1 MTTATP
7 PGQTPR
13 LEMTGVQKR
22 FGPVQALRSVDLTVG
37 QNEVHGLLGGNGAGK
52 TTLMN
57 VLYGLY
63 GADEGEIRIDGEPV
77 DISSP
82 REAIAAGVGMVHQT
96 FLQIE
101 SYTVTENVVLG
112 SDGLGGLRLDLR
124 AARARI
130 IELSE
135 RFGLAVD
142 PESVIEELPVGI
154 RQRVEILKAL
164 YRGSRILILDEP
176 TTNLTPQEVD
186 DLFVSIRA
194 MVEEGMSVILI
205 THKIRETMGVCDRMT
220 VMRHGS
226 HVATFDRETTTP
238 EELAATMVGEEVA
251 TGLSAE
257 TDLDAVSA
265 GMLAAT
271 GLLDESDTVGAV
283 AAPAPVTAGATGGLA
298 ASALVVANDHSVSV
312 IDGFEISI
320 APGEVVGIAGVAGN
334 GQVELAEALAG
345 VRTVRSGTIR
355 LDGDDLVGRRTSQ
368 WLEGGVA
375 YVPEDRHRDGILPT
389 RSITENLLL
398 GRQRSAA
405 VRTNGLI
412 DWRRAKRDAEDL
424 IAKFSVQTSGPAALA
439 GDLSGGNIQRVI
451 LGRAFARDPR
461 FLILHNPTRGLDL
474 RSTQFV
480 YDQVRIATAAG
491 CAVLL
496 ISEDLDEVVALSDR
510 ILALYSGRC
519 TGTWVRGEANQY
531 EIGRCMTG
539 LDQSTTTDQGATG

>member
-1 MTTATP
+1 MS
-7 PGQTPR
+7 
-13 LEMTGVQKR
+13 GVEKR
-22 FGPVQALRSVDLTVG
+22 FGPVQALRSVDLEVG
-37 QNEVHGLLGGNGAGK
+37 QHEVHGLLGGNGAGK

-63 GADEGEIRIDGEPV
+63 GADAGEIRIDGEPV

-112 SDGLGGLRLDLR
+112 TDGLGGLKLDLG
-124 AARARI
+124 AARERI
-130 IELSE
+130 VELSE

-186 DLFVSIRA
+186 DLFASIRF

-220 VMRHGS
+220 VMRNGI
-226 HVATFDRETTTP
+226 HVATFDREATSP
-238 EELAATMVGEEVA
+238 EELAATMVGEETA
-251 TGLSAE
+251 TGAT
-257 TDLDAVSA
+257 TDSDVVTA

-271 GLLDESDTVGAV
+271 GLLDEADSGPSSGPSS
-283 AAPAPVTAGATGGLA
+283 PATTDASVGLA
-298 ASALVVANDHSVSV
+298 ATDLVVANDHHVSV

-345 VRTVRSGTIR
+345 VRAVRAGAIR

-375 YVPEDRHRDGILPT
+375 YVPEDRHRDGILPS

-405 VRTNGLI
+405 VRTRGLI
-412 DWRRAKRDAEDL
+412 DWRRARRDAEDL
-424 IAKFSVQTSGPAALA
+424 IEKFSVQTSGPAALA

-480 YDQVRIATAAG
+480 YDQVRIATDAG

-519 TGTWVRGEANQY
+519 TGTWARGEANQY
-531 EIGRCMTG
+531 DIGRCMTG
-539 LDQSTTTDQGATG
+539 LDQGHPTDQGATG

>member
-1 MTTATP
+1 MS
-7 PGQTPR
+7 
-13 LEMTGVQKR
+13 GVQKR
-22 FGPVQALRSVDLTVG
+22 FGAVQALRSVDLEVG
-37 QNEVHGLLGGNGAGK
+37 QHEVHGLLGGNGAGK

-63 GADEGEIRIDGEPV
+63 GADEGEIRIDGKQV

-112 SDGLGGLRLDLR
+112 TDDLGGLKLDLT
-124 AARARI
+124 AARERI
-130 IELSE
+130 VELSE

-142 PESVIEELPVGI
+142 PESVVEELPVGI

-186 DLFVSIRA
+186 DLFASIRF

-220 VMRHGS
+220 VMRNGI
-226 HVATFDRETTTP
+226 HVATFDRETTTS
-238 EELAATMVGEEVA
+238 EELAATMVGEEPVKDGAADVVA
-251 TGLSAE
+251 
-257 TDLDAVSA
+257 A

-271 GLLDESDTVGAV
+271 GLLDAGSA
-283 AAPAPVTAGATGGLA
+283 AAPDLARTATRDTAGGLL
-298 ASALVVANDHSVSV
+298 ASALVVANDHHVSV
-312 IDGFEISI
+312 IDGFELSI

-345 VRTVRSGTIR
+345 VRPVRSGEIR

-405 VRTNGLI
+405 VRTRGLI
-412 DWRRAKRDAEDL
+412 DWRRARRDAEEL

-480 YDQVRIATAAG
+480 YDQVRQATDAG

-496 ISEDLDEVVALSDR
+496 ISEDLDEVLALSDR

-519 TGTWVRGEANQY
+519 TGTWARGEASQY
-531 EIGRCMTG
+531 EVGRCMTG
-539 LDQSTTTDQGATG
+539 LEKDHANDQGATG

>member
-1 MTTATP
+1 MS
-7 PGQTPR
+7 
-13 LEMTGVQKR
+13 GVQKR
-22 FGPVQALRSVDLTVG
+22 FGPVQALRSVDLEVG
-37 QNEVHGLLGGNGAGK
+37 QHEVHGLLGGNGAGK

-63 GADEGEIRIDGEPV
+63 GADEGEIRIDGKLV

-112 SDGLGGLRLDLR
+112 TDGLGGIKLDLA
-124 AARARI
+124 AARERI
-130 IELSE
+130 VELSE

-142 PESVIEELPVGI
+142 PESVVEELPVGI

-164 YRGSRILILDEP
+164 YRGSRLLILDEP

-186 DLFVSIRA
+186 DLFASIRF

-220 VMRHGS
+220 VMRNGL

-238 EELAATMVGEEVA
+238 EELAATMVGEEVS
-251 TGLSAE
+251 TGNKA
-257 TDLDAVSA
+257 DVVSA
-265 GMLAAT
+265 GLLAAT
-271 GLLDESDTVGAV
+271 GLRDQDGDTVTPVEAP
-283 AAPAPVTAGATGGLA
+283 AAPPDGSDGLR
-298 ASALVVANDHSVSV
+298 ASALVVANDHHVSV
-312 IDGFEISI
+312 IDGFELSI

-334 GQVELAEALAG
+334 GQVELAEALSG
-345 VRTVRSGTIR
+345 VRPVRSGTIR
-355 LDGDDLVGRRTSQ
+355 LDGDDLVGRRTAQ
-368 WLEGGVA
+368 WLDGGVA

-405 VRTNGLI
+405 VRTRGLI
-412 DWRRAKRDAEDL
+412 DWRRAKHDAEEL

-480 YDQVRIATAAG
+480 YDQVRRATVAG

-496 ISEDLDEVVALSDR
+496 ISEDLDEVLALSDR
-510 ILALYSGRC
+510 VLALYSGRC
-519 TGTWVRGEANQY
+519 TGAWARGQADQY
-531 EIGRCMTG
+531 EVGRCMTG
-539 LDQSTTTDQGATG
+539 LEQTHSREEGAVG

>member
-1 MTTATP
+1 MS
-7 PGQTPR
+7 
-13 LEMTGVQKR
+13 GVHKR
-22 FGPVQALRSVDLTVG
+22 FGPVHALSSVDLEVG
-37 QNEVHGLLGGNGAGK
+37 EREVHGLLGGNGAGK

-63 GADEGEIRIDGEPV
+63 RADEGDIRIDGEPV

-112 SDGLGGLRLDLR
+112 TDGLGGLKLDLR
-124 AARARI
+124 EARDRI
-130 IELSE
+130 VELSE

-164 YRGSRILILDEP
+164 YRGSRLLILDEP

-186 DLFVSIRA
+186 DLFASIRT
-194 MVEEGMSVILI
+194 MVDEGMSVILI

-220 VMRHGS
+220 VMRNGV
-226 HVATFDRETTTP
+226 HVATFDRATTTP
-238 EELAATMVGEEVA
+238 EELAATMVGEEAAQEVQAGAEDGDVVA
-251 TGLSAE
+251 TG
-257 TDLDAVSA
+257 V
-265 GMLAAT
+265 LAAT
-271 GLLDESDTVGAV
+271 GLLDEAEVVVTGDH
-283 AAPAPVTAGATGGLA
+283 APAGTTPAREATVDRSGGVVATG
-298 ASALVVANDHSVSV
+298 LVVANDHGVPV
-312 IDGFEISI
+312 IDGFELEIG
-320 APGEVVGIAGVAGN
+320 PGEVLGIAGVAGN

-345 VRTVRSGTIR
+345 VRSVRAGTVR
-355 LDGDDLVGRRTSQ
+355 LAGDDLVGRRTSR
-368 WLEGGVA
+368 WLEDGVA

-398 GRQRSAA
+398 GRQRQAS
-405 VRTNGLI
+405 VRTRGLI
-412 DWRRAKRDAEDL
+412 DWRRARRDADEL
-424 IAKFSVQTSGPAALA
+424 IEKFSVRASGPAALA

-451 LGRAFARDPR
+451 LGRAFARRPR

-480 YDQVRIATAAG
+480 YDQVRIATEAG
-491 CAVLL
+491 CAILL
-496 ISEDLDEVVALSDR
+496 VSEDLDEVVALSDR

-519 TGTWVRGEANQY
+519 TGAWVQGEANHY
-531 EIGRCMTG
+531 DIGRCMTG
-539 LDQSTTTDQGATG
+539 LDQTSGAGADGAA

>member
-1 MTTATP
+1 MS
-7 PGQTPR
+7 
-13 LEMTGVQKR
+13 GVQKR
-22 FGPVQALRSVDLTVG
+22 FGAVQALRSVDLEVG
-37 QNEVHGLLGGNGAGK
+37 QHEVHGLLGGNGAGK

-63 GADEGEIRIDGEPV
+63 GADEGEIRIDGELV

-101 SYTVTENVVLG
+101 SYTVTQNVVLG
-112 SDGLGGLRLDLR
+112 TDGLGGLKLDLT
-124 AARARI
+124 AARERI
-130 IELSE
+130 VELSE

-142 PESVIEELPVGI
+142 PESVVEELPVGI

-164 YRGSRILILDEP
+164 YRGSRLLILDEP

-186 DLFVSIRA
+186 DLFASIRF

-220 VMRHGS
+220 VMRNGL

-238 EELAATMVGEEVA
+238 EELAATMVGEDVS
-251 TGLSAE
+251 TGDKA
-257 TDLDAVSA
+257 DVVSA
-265 GMLAAT
+265 GLLAAT
-271 GLLDESDTVGAV
+271 GLRDEAGDTV
-283 AAPAPVTAGATGGLA
+283 APVRTPAATPDGSDGLR
-298 ASALVVANDHSVSV
+298 ASGLVVANDHHVSV
-312 IDGFEISI
+312 IDGFELAIT
-320 APGEVVGIAGVAGN
+320 PGEVVGIAGVAGN

-345 VRTVRSGTIR
+345 VRPVRSGTIR
-355 LDGDDLVGRRTSQ
+355 LDGDDLVGRRTAQ
-368 WLEGGVA
+368 WLDDGVA

-405 VRTNGLI
+405 VRTRGLI
-412 DWRRAKRDAEDL
+412 DWRRAKHDAEEL
-424 IAKFSVQTSGPAALA
+424 ITKFSVQTSGPSALA

-480 YDQVRIATAAG
+480 YDQVRIATDAG

-496 ISEDLDEVVALSDR
+496 ISEDLDEVLALSDR
-510 ILALYSGRC
+510 VLALYSGRC
-519 TGTWVRGEANQY
+519 TGTWARGQADQY
-531 EIGRCMTG
+531 EVGRCMTG
-539 LDQSTTTDQGATG
+539 LEQAHTSEEGAVG